1 MVNRQKTTLLSVA
14 GIALPPMPSLLST
27 FTDLFMKAA
36 PDTYVAQMSSN
47 TNAQAQ
53 IATFASGCFWG
64 TEHIFLKHFPP
75 SENKGILKTSVGY
88 TGGKEDASNPSYKQV
103 CTGTTDHAEAVKIEF
118 NPEIVSYA
126 ELVEFFY
133 RTHDPTTVNSQGP
146 DQGTQYRSVIFTHDA
161 DQETIAKRITEEVQA
176 KHFTPKGQKI
186 VTEII
191 SAGKWWDA
199 EEYHQLYLFRNP
211 NGYQCPTHR
220 LHW

>member
-1 MVNRQKTTLLSVA
+1 
-14 GIALPPMPSLLST
+14 MPSLLST

-126 ELVEFFY
+126 ELVE
-133 RTHDPTTVNSQGP
+133 
-146 DQGTQYRSVIFTHDA
+146 YRSVIFTHDA